1 MKKILLTAILLF
13 FSLGSIVALPII
25 DPQLKAEMKRLN
37 DNEKIKVNIL
47 LTEQSDAMALL
58 REAEFYFNKQEQR
71 QFVVETLKRQTEASQ
86 SELLK
91 NLEEMER
98 DGIVQE
104 IQPFWLINCVSCIA
118 NKAAI
123 NDLAQR
129 RDILTIYHC
138 EEAQWIF
145 EQEATPVP
153 RSNDR
158 EITQNLLQVNAP
170 QVWEQGYTGTG
181 VLIAL
186 IDTGVRLDH
195 ADLAGRLWDGGS
207 EYPNHGYDFYY
218 NDNDPSDDRGHGTHV
233 AGTICGTGASGSQ
246 TGIAPGATIMALKAF
261 NSEGVGE
268 ETHWVA
274 AMQFALEH
282 GADLMN
288 MSLGRPQPNA
298 AQKLVMRQACDNTLA
313 AGVVVAA
320 CAGNLRQMGFMVPP
334 PNNIYTPGDCP
345 PPHLHEDQLVNAG
358 GLSCV
363 ISVGAVDYD
372 NTIAPF
378 SSEGP
383 SQWTDVTQYNDYPY
397 TAGSTT
403 EIGLIRP
410 DICAPGVQIKSLDY
424 NTTDGYT
431 LMDGTSMATP
441 LVAGTIALMLSK
453 NHELTPAQIDEILE
467 NTAVETRHG
476 TSLRNR
482 HKNNDFGSGL
492 LDALAAVNA
501 VNPDAVS
508 ETQNEIGVYPNPSM
522 GDFTIVGDGINLVSV
537 VSFEGKLLKTIE
549 VNGNECHINGLPN
562 GVFVLKI
569 DTNHGVIVN
578 KIVKM

>member
-1 MKKILLTAILLF
+1 MKRILFCIIAFSLYLTGMASSVIDPDLQNEMAQRNDDKKI
-13 FSLGSIVALPII
+13 
-25 DPQLKAEMKRLN
+25 
-37 DNEKIKVNIL
+37 KINIL
-47 LTEQSDAMALL
+47 MMEQSDPIALN
-58 REAEFYFNKQEQR
+58 RASSQFATKQER
-71 QFVVETLKRQTEASQ
+71 CEFVVETLKRQAEASQ
-86 SELLK
+86 ADLTCLLR
-91 NLEEMER
+91 EMESN
-98 DGIVQE
+98 GMVHE
-104 IQPFWLINCVSCIA
+104 IQPFWLVNCVSCIA

-145 EQEATPVP
+145 EQEATPAP
-153 RSNDR
+153 RSNNR

-170 QVWEQGYTGTG
+170 QVWEQGYTGSG

-195 ADLAGRLWDGGS
+195 ADLEGRLWDGGA

-218 NDNDPSDDRGHGTHV
+218 HDNDPSDDRGHGTHV

-246 TGIAPGATIMALKAF
+246 TGIAPGSTIMALKAF

-298 AQKLVMRQACDNTLA
+298 AQKLMMRQACDNTLA

-363 ISVGAVDYD
+363 ISVGAVDY
-372 NTIAPF
+372 NHNIAPF

-397 TAGSTT
+397 TAGSAT

-467 NTAVETRHG
+467 HTAVKLTE
-476 TSLRNR
+476 
-482 HKNNDFGSGL
+482 HKSNDFGSGL

-501 VNPDAVS
+501 VDPDVLS
-508 ETQNEIGVYPNPSM
+508 ETQNEIGVYPNPSK
-522 GDFTIVGDGINLVSV
+522 GNFTIVGEGINSVSV
-537 VSFEGKLLKTIE
+537 ISVEGKLLKTIV

-562 GVFVLKI
+562 GIFVLKI
-569 DTNHGVIVN
+569 DTNQGVIVN

>member
-1 MKKILLTAILLF
+1 MKRLLF
-13 FSLGSIVALPII
+13 TSIVFFLSLGSLVAQSVI
-25 DPQLKAEMKRLN
+25 DPELKMMMQRLGN
-37 DNEKIKVNIL
+37 EEKIKVVIL
-47 LTEQSDAMALL
+47 LAEQSDAMALL
-58 REAEFYFNKQEQR
+58 RETECFATKQERR
-71 QFVVETLKRQTEASQ
+71 QFVVEILKQQAETAQ
-86 SELLK
+86 YELLGLL
-91 NLEEMER
+91 NEMESN
-98 DGIVQE
+98 DMVND
-104 IQPFWLINCVSCIA
+104 IQPFWLVNCVSCMA

-129 RDILTIYHC
+129 RDIMTIYHC

-145 EQEATPVP
+145 EQEATPAP

-195 ADLAGRLWDGGS
+195 ADLIGRLWDGGA

-218 NDNDPSDDRGHGTHV
+218 HDNDPSDDIGHGTHV
-233 AGTICGTGASGSQ
+233 VGTICGTGASGSQ

-298 AQKLVMRQACDNTLA
+298 AQKLMMRQACDNTLA
-313 AGVVVAA
+313 AGVVVTA
-320 CAGNLRQMGFMVPP
+320 CAGNLRQMQFMVPP

-363 ISVGAVDYD
+363 ISVGAVNYD
-372 NTIAPF
+372 NAIAPF

-383 SQWTDVTQYNDYPY
+383 SQWTDVAQYNDYPY
-397 TAGSTT
+397 TTGSTT

-476 TSLRNR
+476 TSLRYR

-492 LDALAAVNA
+492 LDALAAVKA
-501 VNPDAVS
+501 VDPDAVS
-508 ETQNEIGVYPNPSM
+508 ESQNKIGVYPNPSM
-522 GDFTIVGDGINLVSV
+522 GDFTIVGEGMNSISV
-537 VSFEGKLLKTIE
+537 FSYEGKLLKTIE
-549 VNGNECHINGLPN
+549 INGNECHINGLPN

-569 DTNHGVIVN
+569 DTNQGVIVN
-578 KIVKM
+578 KIVKI

>member
-1 MKKILLTAILLF
+1 MKKILFCIIA
-13 FSLGSIVALPII
+13 FSLYLTGMPSSVI
-25 DPQLKAEMKRLN
+25 DPDLQNEMARRN
-37 DNEKIKVNIL
+37 DDEKIKVNIL
-47 LTEQSDAMALL
+47 LSEQSKPMDLF
-58 REAEFYFNKQEQR
+58 REANCFATKQERQ
-71 QFVVETLKRQTEASQ
+71 QFVVGTLKRQAETSQ
-86 SELLK
+86 YELLGLL
-91 NLEEMER
+91 NEMER
-98 DGIVQE
+98 NGMVEDIRL
-104 IQPFWLINCVSCIA
+104 FWLVNCISCKA
-118 NKAAI
+118 NKTAI

-129 RDILTIYHC
+129 HDIMTIYHC

-145 EQEATPVP
+145 EQEATPAQ
-153 RSNDR
+153 RSNGR

-170 QVWEQGYTGTG
+170 QVWEQGYTGAG

-195 ADLAGRLWDGGS
+195 ADLEGRLWDGGA

-218 NDNDPSDDRGHGTHV
+218 HDNDPSDDRGHGTHV

-246 TGIAPGATIMALKAF
+246 TGIALGATIMALKAF

-298 AQKLVMRQACDNTLA
+298 AQKLMMRQACDNTLA

-320 CAGNLRQMGFMVPP
+320 CAGNLRQMQFMVPP

-363 ISVGAVDYD
+363 ISVGAVDY
-372 NTIAPF
+372 NHTIAPF

-397 TAGSTT
+397 TAGNTT

-424 NTTDGYT
+424 NTTNGYT

-467 NTAVETRHG
+467 RTAVKLTE
-476 TSLRNR
+476 
-482 HKNNDFGSGL
+482 HKSNDFGAGL

-501 VNPDAVS
+501 VDPDAVS
-508 ETQNEIGVYPNPSM
+508 ETQNEMAVYPNPSM
-522 GDFTIVGDGINLVSV
+522 GDFTIVGDGINSVSV
-537 VSFEGKLLKTIE
+537 ISIEGKLLKTIE
-549 VNGNECHINGLPN
+549 VNGNECLIDGLPN
-562 GVFVLKI
+562 GVFMLKI
-569 DTNHGVIVN
+569 DTGNGVIVN